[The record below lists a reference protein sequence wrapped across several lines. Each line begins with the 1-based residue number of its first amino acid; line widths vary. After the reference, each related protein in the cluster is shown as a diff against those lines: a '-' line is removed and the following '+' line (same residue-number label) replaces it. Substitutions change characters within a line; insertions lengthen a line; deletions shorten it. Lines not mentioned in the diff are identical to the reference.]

1 MISQHNVTLT
11 RNHGEP
17 INVEAE
23 VVRAR
28 RRTLEPVCP
37 DQMGAVRAVRRGR
50 PVDPVAQALVHVAQ
64 VLEGAEQDGFA
75 DSVEELAVARKVGV
89 LCGLILPASLL
100 HPLYQQFCGQGRGRT
115 ADLPIFSSKST

>member
-1 MISQHNVTLT
+1 M
-11 RNHGEP
+11 
-17 INVEAE
+17 
-23 VVRAR
+23 VRAR

-50 PVDPVAQALVHVAQ
+50 PVDPVAQALVYVAQ
-64 VLEGAEQDGFA
+64 VLEGAEKDGFA

-89 LCGLILPASLL
+89 LWGLILPASLL
-100 HPLYQQFCGQGRGRT
+100 HLLYQQFGGQGRGRT